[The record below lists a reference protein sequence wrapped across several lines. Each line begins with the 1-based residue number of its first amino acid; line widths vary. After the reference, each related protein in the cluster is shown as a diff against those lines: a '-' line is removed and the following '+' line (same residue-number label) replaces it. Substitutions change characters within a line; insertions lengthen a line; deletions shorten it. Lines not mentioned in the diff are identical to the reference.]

1 MSQIHKSAWLLVLLS
16 AALQILIFPLPNLY
30 MLCWVAITP
39 LLIAVLRARQ
49 PQTLQ
54 LRAGIKLLPASP
66 LQAFLL
72 AYACGI
78 LWYAGTCYWIYS
90 VMHQYGGVNTPAG
103 IGLLILFCLYLAT
116 YHGVFG
122 L

>member
-1 MSQIHKSAWLLVLLS
+1 MSQIHKSAWSLVLLS
-16 AALQILIFPLPNLY
+16 AVLQILIFPLPNLY

-39 LLIAVLRARQ
+39 LLIAILRARQ
-49 PQTLQ
+49 AQTLQ

-78 LWYAGTCYWIYS
+78 LWYAGTCYWFQRNASPSRIAAVIFGS
-90 VMHQYGGVNTPAG
+90 VQDNG
-103 IGLLILFCLYLAT
+103 IRLIEKFLC
-116 YHGVFG
+116 
-122 L
+122 